1 MLPMAGPPKSTRFMK
16 QKHRLIKSLMLIA
29 ATLSL
34 CSRVQAGPLF
44 PQVPG
49 KVYYTYREEF
59 KRDMPSTL
67 DRIKALGIT
76 DLEFSN
82 LFGRTAAEIRQLLDA
97 RGMVCSSFGVSY
109 DDLCNKTAEVAK
121 DAATLGARFVRVAWL
136 PDRQPFT
143 LEVAEKTAAEFN
155 RIGKQLREQGLTFC
169 YHNHGYE
176 FVPEGNGT
184 LFDVLMAETNP
195 PDVSF
200 ELDILWVQF
209 PGANPAQLLEKYGPR
224 FKLMHLKDLKRGVK
238 GDFSGK
244 TAVENDV
251 ALGTGQLDLPAILKA
266 AQRAG
271 VQHYYIED
279 ESPNTAT
286 QVPQTMAYLQ
296 SLTN

>member
-1 MLPMAGPPKSTRFMK
+1 M
-16 QKHRLIKSLMLIA
+16 IKSLMLIV
-29 ATLSL
+29 ATLGFS
-34 CSRVQAGPLF
+34 SRVPAEPLF
-44 PQVPG
+44 AQVPG
-49 KVYYTYREEF
+49 MVSYTYREEF
-59 KRDMPSTL
+59 KRDMPGTL

-82 LFGRTAAEIRQLLDA
+82 LFGQTAAEIRRLLDA

-109 DDLCNKTAEVAK
+109 DDLYNKTAEVAK
-121 DAATLGARFVRVAWL
+121 DAATLGAKFVRVAWL
-136 PDRQPFT
+136 PNRQPFT
-143 LEVAEKTAAEFN
+143 LEFAQKTAAEFN
-155 RIGKQLREQGLTFC
+155 RIGAQLRKQGLTFC

-195 PDVSF
+195 QDVSF
-200 ELDILWVQF
+200 ELDILWAHF
-209 PGANPAQLLEKYGPR
+209 PGANPAQLLGKYGSR
-224 FKLMHLKDLKRGVK
+224 FKLMHLKDLRRGVK

-266 AQRAG
+266 AKRVG

-286 QVPQTMAYLQ
+286 QVPQTIAYLR
-296 SLTN
+296 SLMD

>member
-1 MLPMAGPPKSTRFMK
+1 MK
-16 QKHRLIKSLMLIA
+16 RKNRIIKSFILL
-29 ATLSL
+29 ATSFSFGSL
-34 CSRVQAGPLF
+34 VQAEPLF
-44 PQVPG
+44 AQVPG
-49 KVYYTYREEF
+49 MVSYTFREEF
-59 KRDMPSTL
+59 KRDVPGTL
-67 DRIKALGIT
+67 DKIKALGIT
-76 DLEFSN
+76 DMEFSN
-82 LFGRTAAEIRQLLDA
+82 LFGQTAAELRQLLDA

-109 DDLCNKTAEVAK
+109 DDLLNKTDEVAK
-121 DAATLGARFVRVAWL
+121 NAAVLGAKFVRVAWL

-143 LEVAEKTAAEFN
+143 LELAEKTAAEFN
-155 RIGKQLREQGLTFC
+155 RIGKQLHEQGLTFC

-176 FVPEGNGT
+176 FVPHGAGT

-195 PDVSF
+195 QDVSF
-200 ELDILWVQF
+200 ELDILWAHL
-209 PGANPAQLLEKYGPR
+209 PGANPAQLLEKYGSR
-224 FKLMHLKDLKRGVK
+224 FKLMHLKDLRRGVK

-266 AQRAG
+266 AKRAG

-286 QVPQTMAYLQ
+286 QVPQTLAYLK